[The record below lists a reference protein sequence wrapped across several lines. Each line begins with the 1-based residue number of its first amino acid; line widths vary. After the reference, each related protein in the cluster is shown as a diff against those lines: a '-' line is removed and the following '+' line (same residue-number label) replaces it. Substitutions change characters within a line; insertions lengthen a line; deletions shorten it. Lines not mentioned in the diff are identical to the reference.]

1 MIEQHDSIT
10 TLGELK
16 NKGWKSLSVKEELR
30 KNLIQKLKSG
40 EALFPGILGYDK
52 TVLPQIQHAI
62 FSRHDMILLGLRGQ
76 AKTRIL
82 RSLSTLLDE
91 FIPVVNGSA
100 INDDPLNP
108 ISKFAKKAI
117 EENGDETEISW
128 LHRSFRYGE
137 KLATPDTTVADL
149 IGDIDPIK
157 AATKKLDLADENVI
171 NYGLI
176 PRTNRG
182 IFVINELPDLQP
194 RIQVALLNIMQ
205 ERDIQIR
212 GFNIRMPI
220 DIYMAFSAN
229 PEDYTNRGNI
239 ITPLKD
245 RIDAQIITHYPKE
258 IETGLEITK
267 QEAWQERDE
276 SIQVQVANVYRNI
289 IEQTAFEAR
298 DSEYIDQKSGVST
311 RMTITAMEQVI
322 SSAERRA
329 VLNNEKASQIRI
341 ADIFHMIPALT
352 GKLEL
357 VYEGEQEGAISVAKH
372 IIGKA
377 INKTFKKTFPD
388 PQSKAE
394 NVKEMYKPITD
405 WFANGNEINLP
416 DVISTK
422 DYKKELEKVSG
433 LKELVKKH
441 IKDVDKDELYGWMDL
456 VLEAMHQNSLLS
468 KQDIDEQ
475 ALYTDM
481 LGSMFSSIG
490 GMSEEDDYEDFDI

>member
-276 SIQVQVANVYRNI
+276 SIKVQVANVYRNI

>member
-276 SIQVQVANVYRNI
+276 SIKIQVANVYRNI

>member
-1 MIEQHDSIT
+1 MSELHKKVS
-10 TLGELK
+10 TLKELK
-16 NKGWKSLSVKEELR
+16 ESGWKSLSVKEELR
-30 KNLIQKLKSG
+30 KNMIVRVKEGG
-40 EALFPGILGYDK
+40 ELFPGILGYDK

-62 FSRHDMILLGLRGQ
+62 LSKHDMILLGLRGQ

-82 RSLSTLLDE
+82 RSMVQFLDE
-91 FIPVVNGSA
+91 YIPVVKGSV

-108 ISKFAKKAI
+108 ISKYAKNTIK
-117 EENGDETEISW
+117 EKGDDTEIVW
-128 LHRSFRYGE
+128 LHRSYRYGE

-220 DIYMAFSAN
+220 DVSMAFSAN

-258 IETGLEITK
+258 IETGIKITE
-267 QEAWQERDE
+267 QEAWQDRGDGIKVHISE
-276 SIQVQVANVYRNI
+276 IYREI
-289 IEQTAFEAR
+289 IEQTAFVAR

-311 RMTITAMEQVI
+311 RMTITAMEQVF

-329 VLNNEKASQIRI
+329 VINNETSAQVRI
-341 ADIFHMIPALT
+341 ADIFHMVPALT

-377 INKTFKKTFPD
+377 INKTFKKLFPD

-394 NVKEMYKPITD
+394 SVKEMYKSITD
-405 WFANGNEINLP
+405 WFANGNEVNLR
-416 DVISTK
+416 DVLPVK
-422 DYKKELEKVSG
+422 EYKKALDSVAGLE
-433 LKELVKKH
+433 EMVKKH
-441 IKDVDKDELYGWMDL
+441 IKKSDKEEIYAAMDL

-468 KQDIDEQ
+468 KQDLDDE

-490 GMSEEDDYEDFDI
+490 GLSDDEGYEDFDV

>member
-1 MIEQHDSIT
+1 
-10 TLGELK
+10 
-16 NKGWKSLSVKEELR
+16 
-30 KNLIQKLKSG
+30 
-40 EALFPGILGYDK
+40 
-52 TVLPQIQHAI
+52 
-62 FSRHDMILLGLRGQ
+62 
-76 AKTRIL
+76 
-82 RSLSTLLDE
+82 
-91 FIPVVNGSA
+91 
-100 INDDPLNP
+100 
-108 ISKFAKKAI
+108 
-117 EENGDETEISW
+117 
-128 LHRSFRYGE
+128 
-137 KLATPDTTVADL
+137 
-149 IGDIDPIK
+149 
-157 AATKKLDLADENVI
+157 
-171 NYGLI
+171 
-176 PRTNRG
+176 
-182 IFVINELPDLQP
+182 
-194 RIQVALLNIMQ
+194 
-205 ERDIQIR
+205 
-212 GFNIRMPI
+212 
-220 DIYMAFSAN
+220 
-229 PEDYTNRGNI
+229 
-239 ITPLKD
+239 
-245 RIDAQIITHYPKE
+245 
-258 IETGLEITK
+258 
-267 QEAWQERDE
+267 
-276 SIQVQVANVYRNI
+276 
-289 IEQTAFEAR
+289 
-298 DSEYIDQKSGVST
+298 
-311 RMTITAMEQVI
+311 MTITAMEQVI

-405 WFANGNEINLP
+405 WFANGNEINLS

>member
-1 MIEQHDSIT
+1 MSELRKKVS
-10 TLGELK
+10 TLKELK
-16 NKGWKSLSVKEELR
+16 ESGWKSLSVKEELR
-30 KNLIQKLKSG
+30 KNLITRVKEGG
-40 EALFPGILGYDK
+40 ELFPGILGYDK
-52 TVLPQIQHAI
+52 TVLPQILHAI
-62 FSRHDMILLGLRGQ
+62 LSKHDMILLGLRGQ

-82 RSLSTLLDE
+82 RSMVQYLDE
-91 FIPVVNGSA
+91 YNPVVKGSV

-108 ISKFAKKAI
+108 ISKYAKSTI
-117 EENGDETEISW
+117 EEKGDDTEIIW

-157 AATKKLDLADENVI
+157 AATKKFDLADENVI

-220 DIYMAFSAN
+220 DVSMAFSAN

-258 IETGLEITK
+258 IETGVKITE
-267 QEAWQERDE
+267 QEAWQNRGDE
-276 SIQVQVANVYRNI
+276 IKVNISEIYREI
-289 IEQTAFEAR
+289 IEQTAFVAR

-311 RMTITAMEQVI
+311 RMTITALEQVF

-329 VLNNEKASQIRI
+329 VINNETSAQVRI
-341 ADIFHMIPALT
+341 ADIFHMVPALT

-377 INKTFKKTFPD
+377 INKTFKKLFPD

-394 NVKEMYKPITD
+394 SVKEMYKSITD
-405 WFANGNEINLP
+405 WFASGNEVNLP
-416 DVISTK
+416 DILPVVEYRKALDSV
-422 DYKKELEKVSG
+422 DGLE
-433 LKELVKKH
+433 EMVKKH
-441 IKDVDKDELYGWMDL
+441 LKNPDKEEVYAAMDL

-468 KQDIDEQ
+468 KQDLDDK

-481 LGSMFSSIG
+481 LGSMFSSISG
-490 GMSEEDDYEDFDI
+490 LDSNEGYEDFDV

>member
-1 MIEQHDSIT
+1 MNELHNRIT
-10 TLGELK
+10 TLKELK
-16 NKGWKSLSVKEELR
+16 ASGWESLSVKDELR
-30 KNLIQKLKSG
+30 KNIIAAVRKG
-40 EALFPGILGYDK
+40 EKLFPGILGYEK

-62 FSRHDMILLGLRGQ
+62 MSKHDMILLGLRGQ

-82 RSLSTLLDE
+82 RSLVQFLDE
-91 FIPVVNGSA
+91 YIPYVKGSV
-100 INDDPLNP
+100 INDDPFNP
-108 ISKFAKKAI
+108 VSKFAKNII
-117 EENGDETEISW
+117 EEKGEETEINW
-128 LHRSFRYGE
+128 LHRSYRYGE

-182 IFVINELPDLQP
+182 LFVINELPDLQP

-220 DIYMAFSAN
+220 DVSMAFSAN

-245 RIDAQIITHYPKE
+245 RIDAQIITHYPRE
-258 IETGLEITK
+258 IETGVEITK
-267 QEAWQERDE
+267 QEAWQNRNDE
-276 SIQVQVANVYRNI
+276 IEVSISDIYRKI

-311 RMTITAMEQVI
+311 RMTITAMEQVF

-329 VLNNEKASQIRI
+329 VVNNEKSTQIRI
-341 ADIFHMIPALT
+341 ADIFHMVPALT

-377 INKTFKKTFPD
+377 INKSFKKVFPD

-394 NVKEMYKPITD
+394 SVKEMYKPITD
-405 WFANGNEINLP
+405 WFAKGNEVNLP
-416 DVISTK
+416 DTLSSK
-422 DYKKELEKVSG
+422 EYKKVLDGVHG
-433 LKELVKKH
+433 LKDLVSKH
-441 IKDVDKDELYGWMDL
+441 IKDADKDEFYSWMDL

-468 KQDIDEQ
+468 KQDLDDE

-481 LGSMFSSIG
+481 LGSMFSSISDLNEG
-490 GMSEEDDYEDFDI
+490 DDLDV

>member
-1 MIEQHDSIT
+1 
-10 TLGELK
+10 
-16 NKGWKSLSVKEELR
+16 
-30 KNLIQKLKSG
+30 
-40 EALFPGILGYDK
+40 
-52 TVLPQIQHAI
+52 
-62 FSRHDMILLGLRGQ
+62 
-76 AKTRIL
+76 
-82 RSLSTLLDE
+82 
-91 FIPVVNGSA
+91 
-100 INDDPLNP
+100 
-108 ISKFAKKAI
+108 
-117 EENGDETEISW
+117 
-128 LHRSFRYGE
+128 LHRSYRYGE

-157 AATKKLDLADENVI
+157 AATMKLDLADENVI

-220 DIYMAFSAN
+220 DVSMAFSAN

-258 IETGLEITK
+258 IKTGVEITK
-267 QEAWQERDE
+267 QEAWQLRNSDIDVFI
-276 SIQVQVANVYRNI
+276 SDIYREI

-298 DSEYIDQKSGVST
+298 DSEYVDQKSGVST
-311 RMTITAMEQVI
+311 RMTITALEQVY

-329 VLNNEKASQIRI
+329 VINNEKSAQVRI

-377 INKTFKKTFPD
+377 INKTFKKVFPD

-394 NVKEMYKPITD
+394 NVKERYKPITD
-405 WFANGNEINLP
+405 WFAQGNEVNLP
-416 DVISTK
+416 DILSS
-422 DYKKELEKVSG
+422 KEYMKALDGVSG
-433 LKELVKKH
+433 LKQLVNKH
-441 IKDVDKDELYGWMDL
+441 TNNVSKDELYSWMDL
-456 VLEAMHQNSLLS
+456 ALEAMHQNSLLS
-468 KQDIDEQ
+468 KQDLDDE

-481 LGSMFSSIG
+481 LGSMFSSISG
-490 GMSEEDDYEDFDI
+490 INEDEDFDI

>member
-1 MIEQHDSIT
+1 MNDLHNRIS
-10 TLGELK
+10 TLKELK
-16 NKGWKSLSVKEELR
+16 ESGWESLSVKDELR
-30 KNLIQKLKSG
+30 KNMISGIKTGEKLFSG
-40 EALFPGILGYDK
+40 IIGYDK
-52 TVLPQIQHAI
+52 TVVPQIQHAI
-62 FSRHDMILLGLRGQ
+62 ISKHDMILLGLRGQ

-82 RSLSTLLDE
+82 RSLVQFLDE
-91 FIPVVNGSA
+91 YIPVVKGSV
-100 INDDPLNP
+100 INDDPFNP
-108 ISKFAKKAI
+108 ISKFAKNLI
-117 EENGDETEISW
+117 EEKGEETEISW
-128 LHRSFRYGE
+128 LHRSYRYGE

-220 DIYMAFSAN
+220 DVSMAFSAN

-245 RIDAQIITHYPKE
+245 RIDAQIITHYPRE
-258 IETGLEITK
+258 IETGLKITS
-267 QEAWQERDE
+267 QEAWQERGDSVKV
-276 SIQVQVANVYRNI
+276 SIPEIYREI

-298 DSEYIDQKSGVST
+298 SSEYIDQKSGVST
-311 RMTITAMEQVI
+311 RMTITAMVQVF

-329 VLNNEKASQIRI
+329 VINNEKTAQIRI

-372 IIGKA
+372 IVGKA
-377 INKTFKKTFPD
+377 INKTFKKVFPD

-405 WFANGNEINLP
+405 WFAEGNEVNLP
-416 DVISTK
+416 DTLSAK
-422 DYKKELEKVSG
+422 EYKKALDGVDG
-433 LKELVKKH
+433 LKDLVSKH
-441 IKDVDKDELYGWMDL
+441 IKDAGKDEFYSWMDL

-468 KQDIDEQ
+468 KQDLDDE

-481 LGSMFSSIG
+481 LGSMFSSISG
-490 GMSEEDDYEDFDI
+490 LNDDDDFDI

>member
-1 MIEQHDSIT
+1 MNNLHNKVS
-10 TLGELK
+10 TLKELK
-16 NKGWKSLSVKEELR
+16 DSGWKSLSVKDELR
-30 KNLIQKLKSG
+30 KNIIDRVKNG
-40 EALFPGILGYDK
+40 DELFQGILGYEK

-62 FSRHDMILLGLRGQ
+62 MSKHDMILLGLRGQ

-82 RSLSTLLDE
+82 RSLVQFLDE
-91 FIPVVNGSA
+91 YIPFVKGSV
-100 INDDPLNP
+100 INDDPFNP
-108 ISKFAKKAI
+108 ISKFAKNVIKD
-117 EENGDETEISW
+117 EGDDTEIEW
-128 LHRSFRYGE
+128 LHRSYRYGE

-157 AATKKLDLADENVI
+157 AAPKKLDLADENVI

-220 DIYMAFSAN
+220 DVSMAFSAN

-245 RIDAQIITHYPKE
+245 RIDAQIITHYPRE
-258 IETGLEITK
+258 IETGVKITE
-267 QEAWQERDE
+267 QEAWQNRNNEIEVFIAD
-276 SIQVQVANVYRNI
+276 IYREI
-289 IEQTAFEAR
+289 IEQTAFVAR

-311 RMTITAMEQVI
+311 RMTITAMEQVF

-329 VLNNEKASQIRI
+329 LINDEKSAQVRI

-377 INKTFKKTFPD
+377 INKTFKKVFPD

-394 NVKEMYKPITD
+394 NVKEMYKPVTD
-405 WFANGNEINLP
+405 WFAQGNELNLP
-416 DVISTK
+416 DVLSTK
-422 DYKKELEKVSG
+422 EYKKALDGVNG
-433 LKELVKKH
+433 LKELVSKH
-441 IKDVDKDELYGWMDL
+441 VKDADKDEFYSWMDL

-468 KQDIDEQ
+468 KQDLDDE

-481 LGSMFSSIG
+481 LGSMFSSISG
-490 GMSEEDDYEDFDI
+490 INDDDDFDI

>member
-1 MIEQHDSIT
+1 MSKLHEKVF
-10 TLGELK
+10 TLRALK
-16 NKGWKSLSVKEELR
+16 ESGWKSLSVKEELR
-30 KNLIQKLKSG
+30 KNMIARIRKG
-40 EALFPGILGYDK
+40 EELFPGILGYEK

-62 FSRHDMILLGLRGQ
+62 LSKHDMILLGLRGQ

-82 RSLSTLLDE
+82 RSMTQFLDE
-91 FIPVVNGSA
+91 YIPVVKGSE

-108 ISKFAKKAI
+108 ISKYAKKLI
-117 EENGDETEISW
+117 EEKKGDTEITW

-220 DIYMAFSAN
+220 DVSMAFSAN

-245 RIDAQIITHYPKE
+245 RIDAQIITHYPRE
-258 IETGLEITK
+258 IEIGLKITK
-267 QEAWQERDE
+267 QEAWQERGNE
-276 SIQVQVANVYRNI
+276 ITVHIPEIYRKI

-298 DSEYIDQKSGVST
+298 ESEYIDQKSGVST
-311 RMTITAMEQVI
+311 RMTITAMEQLI

-329 VLNNEKASQIRI
+329 VLNNETSSSARI
-341 ADIFHMIPALT
+341 ADIFHTIPALS

-377 INKTFKKTFPD
+377 INKTFKKVFPD

-405 WFANGNEINLP
+405 WFASGNEVNIPDILP
-416 DVISTK
+416 AK
-422 DYKKELEKVSG
+422 DYQKALSSVSG
-433 LKELVKKH
+433 LEELVKKH
-441 IKDVDKDELYGWMDL
+441 VDKVKKEELYAWMDL

-468 KQDIDEQ
+468 KQDMDDE
-475 ALYTDM
+475 AVYTDM

-490 GMSEEDDYEDFDI
+490 KMSDDDDFEEFDS